1 MPFLSQ
7 TPNLPQNEIEI
18 LTPTPSLFLFSSRDS
33 NINIST
39 EEGGLPDTRKWNLL
53 WPFCRIEGKERGV
66 AGGGTR
72 ELFEGAE

>member
-1 MPFLSQ
+1 MKTEEKNKGGKSRAFPPVSL
-7 TPNLPQNEIEI
+7 
-18 LTPTPSLFLFSSRDS
+18 LFLFSSRDS

-39 EEGGLPDTRKWNLL
+39 EEGGLPNTRKWNLL
-53 WPFCRIEGKERGV
+53 WPFCRIEGKERGA